1 MAGSYI
7 LGNILHNNGLMT
19 DLGLIPLLCVVS
31 LPRSGRRRERMKNNA
46 LALDKAKS

>member
-1 MAGSYI
+1 MTGSY
-7 LGNILHNNGLMT
+7 LFNCESYYNGLMT
-19 DLGLIPLLCVVS
+19 VFGLIPLLCVVS